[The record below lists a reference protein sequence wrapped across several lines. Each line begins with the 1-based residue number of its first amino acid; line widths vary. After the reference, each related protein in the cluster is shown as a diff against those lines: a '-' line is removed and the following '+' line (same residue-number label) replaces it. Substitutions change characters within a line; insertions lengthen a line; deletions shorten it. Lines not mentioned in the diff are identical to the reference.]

1 MKNKF
6 KINCSR
12 FALNVFAQL
21 PPLVPALFLVVY
33 KSSKRKRAVGDVFNT
48 NRVVR
53 NYPEKVLCTLV
64 ITHDNRAPSE
74 IWTHVFSWLQLLM
87 TLVMITLGNFWNWPS
102 SLMTDLSSLMKS
114 LLSPWIF
121 ATWIF
126 IFLIL
131 KFFWW
136 LEYIC

>member
-21 PPLVPALFLVVY
+21 PPLVPALLLVVY

-64 ITHDNRAPSE
+64 ITHDNRAPRWNLKLRIFMTSISHE
-74 IWTHVFSWLQLLM
+74 DGDDNSQELLEFVVITHDKFSHHSWKAYCLFEFLRLEFSKFCSK
-87 TLVMITLGNFWNWPS
+87 NFF
-102 SLMTDLSSLMKS
+102 DV
-114 LLSPWIF
+114 
-121 ATWIF
+121 
-126 IFLIL
+126 
-131 KFFWW
+131 
-136 LEYIC
+136 